1 MSPRK
6 KGPKRDVIQSRVG
19 QAQNKTYYEEQIRKA
34 ERLICSGITSHREI
48 AIALGK
54 PCHEVDKICKTI
66 YQRWRDDPN
75 QDVQDRRQLRCKQ
88 LEVVLQKAHSAFE
101 RSCKD
106 VEEFSTKQSV
116 CRACNG
122 RKQFKD
128 DTTASGYSD
137 CKSCNGVGMIIT
149 EEVTI
154 RKKVGDP
161 AFLHLAKEV
170 VKELAKIDGII
181 TEKKVTVNNT
191 LVHQSMTLGGEVEQ
205 SVRELYSE
213 APIETLMKAKLLLE
227 ELDLAEQKKLAPVKS
242 QPGVVVVDKS

>member
-1 MSPRK
+1 MSPPRNGKHHTDVSLHRK
-6 KGPKRDVIQSRVG
+6 QQQV
-19 QAQNKTYYEEQIRKA
+19 YYEEKIRKV
-34 ERLICSGITSHREI
+34 ERLICNGITSTREI
-48 AIALGK
+48 GIAVGLIPK
-54 PCHEVDKICKTI
+54 EVSKICAI
-66 YQRWRDDPN
+66 VYERWKADPN
-75 QDVQDRRQLRCKQ
+75 QEVQDRRLLRTKQ

-106 VEEFSTKQSV
+106 VEEFTTKQSV

-170 VKELAKIDGII
+170 VKELAKIDGIV

-191 LVHQSMTLGGEVEQ
+191 LVHQSMNLGGEVEQ
-205 SVRELYSE
+205 SVRELYTE

-227 ELDLAEQKKLAPVKS
+227 ELDLAEQKKVTSVKS
-242 QPGVVVVDKS
+242 QPGVVVMDKD

>member
-1 MSPRK
+1 MSPPRNGKHHTDVTLHRK
-6 KGPKRDVIQSRVG
+6 QQQV
-19 QAQNKTYYEEQIRKA
+19 YYEEKIRKV
-34 ERLICSGITSHREI
+34 EKLICNGITSAREI
-48 AIALGK
+48 GIALGLIPK
-54 PCHEVDKICKTI
+54 DVAKICAI
-66 YQRWRDDPN
+66 VYQRWRDDPN
-75 QDVQDRRQLRCKQ
+75 QEVQDRRQLRTKQ

-106 VEEFSTKQSV
+106 VEEFTTKQSV

-122 RKQFKD
+122 RRQFKD

-137 CKSCNGVGMIIT
+137 CKSCNGVGMIVT

-170 VKELAKIDGII
+170 VKELAKIDGIV

-191 LVHQSMTLGGEVEQ
+191 LVHQSMNLGGEVEQ
-205 SVRELYSE
+205 SVRELYTE

-227 ELDLAEQKKLAPVKS
+227 ELDLAEQKKLTTVKS
-242 QPGVVVVDKS
+242 QPSVVVVNKD